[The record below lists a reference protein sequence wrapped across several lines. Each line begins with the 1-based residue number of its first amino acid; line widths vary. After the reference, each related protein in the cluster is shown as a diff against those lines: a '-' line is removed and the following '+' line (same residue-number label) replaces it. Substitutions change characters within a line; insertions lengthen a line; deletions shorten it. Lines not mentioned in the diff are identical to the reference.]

1 MSEELKPCPFC
12 GCKNIAV
19 GRFLNYGRK
28 LIQFHC
34 PKCNAHSGVSEDE
47 QRAIKHWNMRYNEGK
62 QNGSDGN

>member
-12 GCKNIAV
+12 GCPHIAV

-34 PKCNAHSGVSEDE
+34 PKCNAQSGVSEDE
-47 QRAIKHWNMRYNEGK
+47 QRAIEHWNMRYNEGE
-62 QNGSDGN
+62 QNGSDEN